1 MRYLYESHLGNL
13 YISDNYIDDDELY
26 CEECGDS
33 DWLIGQFDNIEDFW
47 NLIEDQVDICGSG
60 GYKLKYIY
68 PFIVGEFELDDK
80 LDFDEDWPHYCTWDD
95 ERIIGR
101 IEELIGRKIPL
112 LLSERISIFN
122 RGNV

>member
-13 YISDNYIDDDELY
+13 YISDYYINDDELY

-33 DWLIGQFDNIEDFW
+33 DWLLGQFDSIEEFW

-60 GYKLKYIY
+60 GYKLQYIY
-68 PFIVGEFELDDK
+68 PIIVGEFELDDK
-80 LDFDEDWPHYCTWDD
+80 LDFDKDWPHYCTWDD

-101 IEELIGRKIPL
+101 IEELIGREIPL
-112 LLSERISIFN
+112 SLIERIK
-122 RGNV
+122 

>member
-101 IEELIGRKIPL
+101 IEELIGREVVY
-112 LLSERISIFN
+112 ERN
-122 RGNV
+122 